1 LQRPPRSAQPVQVA
15 NVLSALAQPGP
26 REMWESTRL
35 GAVSAP
41 GMLAALR
48 SGVPPRGGV
57 AATPLEALPERWRMP
72 PTRRTNMSI
81 VRWDPFRELEEMNDR
96 LNRMF
101 GRSNLATTASGK
113 EGLFSF
119 DWTPSV
125 DIAETAEA
133 FEIKAELPD
142 VKKEDVKVSVEDG
155 ELRISGER
163 KQEKEEKG
171 KKFHRV
177 ERSYGS
183 FMRSF
188 TLPENVDDSKL
199 TAEYKDGLL
208 NVRLPKTEKAKPKAV
223 AVKVS

>member
-1 LQRPPRSAQPVQVA
+1 
-15 NVLSALAQPGP
+15 
-26 REMWESTRL
+26 
-35 GAVSAP
+35 
-41 GMLAALR
+41 
-48 SGVPPRGGV
+48 
-57 AATPLEALPERWRMP
+57 
-72 PTRRTNMSI
+72 MSI
-81 VRWDPFRELEEMNDR
+81 VRWDPFRELEEMNTR

-101 GRSNLATTASGK
+101 GGGRLATTTTADK
-113 EGLFSF
+113 QDFFSF

-125 DIAETAEA
+125 DITETAEA

-163 KQEKEEKG
+163 KQEKEDKG
-171 KKFHRV
+171 KRFHRI

-199 TAEYKDGLL
+199 SAEYKDGLL
-208 NVRLPKTEKAKPKAV
+208 NVRLPKTERAKPKAI

>member
-1 LQRPPRSAQPVQVA
+1 
-15 NVLSALAQPGP
+15 
-26 REMWESTRL
+26 M
-35 GAVSAP
+35 
-41 GMLAALR
+41 
-48 SGVPPRGGV
+48 
-57 AATPLEALPERWRMP
+57 
-72 PTRRTNMSI
+72 NMSI
-81 VRWDPFRELEEMNDR
+81 VRWDPFRELEEMSDR
-96 LNRMF
+96 LNRVF
-101 GRSNLATTASGK
+101 SRSNLATTSAGK
-113 EGLFSF
+113 EGFFSF

-171 KKFHRV
+171 KKFHRT

-208 NVRLPKTEKAKPKAV
+208 NVRLPKTEKAKPKAIAIKV
-223 AVKVS
+223 A